1 MTLPS
6 GRTGRPPLTEERK
19 AEIRLEIARAA
30 VDLFVAQGVAATT
43 GEQIA
48 RAAGIS
54 ARTLWRYF
62 PTKESCVRPLFSAG
76 IEAIAARL
84 RAWPPG
90 RPLREAFEDGLPAH
104 HRLTGGTDHAT
115 VGQLLRLARGEPG
128 LRGVWLQSYDEAEPA
143 FARALAERAA
153 LPPGSLRPAIQAA
166 MLNAALRASV
176 EHCAWHAAPDAPGRA
191 PDPGHPGAGDPD
203 TPDVPH
209 PDTPEPAAAD
219 ARLAATVRAALAIAA
234 EGLA

>member
-1 MTLPS
+1 MTPPR

-62 PTKESCVRPLFSAG
+62 PNKESCVRPLFSAG

-90 RPLREAFEDGLPAH
+90 RPLREAFEDGLPAD
-104 HRLTGGTDHAT
+104 HRLTGGPDRAP
-115 VGQLLRLARGEPG
+115 VGELLRLTRTEPG
-128 LRGVWLQSYDEAEPA
+128 LRAVWLQSYDEAEPA
-143 FARALAERAA
+143 FARALAARAA
-153 LPPGSLRPAIQAA
+153 LSPGDLRPVIQAA

-176 EHCAWHAAPDAPGRA
+176 EHYAWHTAPDTSA
-191 PDPGHPGAGDPD
+191 PD
-203 TPDVPH
+203 TPD
-209 PDTPEPAAAD
+209 PDPDPETPDPAMAD
-219 ARLAATVRAALAIAA
+219 ARLAATVRAALMIAA